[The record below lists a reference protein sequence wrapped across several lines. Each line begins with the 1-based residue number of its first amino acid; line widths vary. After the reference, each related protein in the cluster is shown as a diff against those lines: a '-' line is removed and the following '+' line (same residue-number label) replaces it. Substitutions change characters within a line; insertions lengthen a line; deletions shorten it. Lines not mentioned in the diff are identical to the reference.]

1 MRWLLVPDKTYSD
14 YFPLPP
20 PFRGPADPGE
30 AQFDSGLV
38 DDDAFPRWTRILVI
52 HNY

>member
-1 MRWLLVPDKTYSD
+1 MASSAGQNVFRL
-14 YFPLPP
+14 FPTPS